1 MTKSFFPHFVIKK
14 ICQSVEYANTFFFPE
29 RAQSAYRCCKMN
41 QSMKNA
47 VNHEGQEMK
56 ISWICICDKE
66 DVWHLQTNL
75 DHSQN
80 DTTAQV
86 ITF

>member
-1 MTKSFFPHFVIKK
+1 
-14 ICQSVEYANTFFFPE
+14 
-29 RAQSAYRCCKMN
+29 MN